1 VETNNEIVSALSRE
15 ESKERVG
22 QRLKYRLAHLVVRII
37 TIVNIAHLL
46 MLGYQPYFRAAN
58 HLLGWIDLKWM
69 LVSSLLL
76 PLYVGFET
84 WWMFGAAPSQKR
96 ALVID
101 WVLAGLWFVIWWTEV
116 LYSLYRYYPFWP

>member
-1 VETNNEIVSALSRE
+1 MSTYLM
-15 ESKERVG
+15 
-22 QRLKYRLAHLVVRII
+22 KYRLSHLVVRIV

-58 HLLGWIDLKWM
+58 HLLGWIDFKWM
-69 LVSSLLL
+69 MVSSFLL

-84 WWMFGAAPSQKR
+84 WWMFRGEPSQKR

-101 WVLAGLWFVIWWTEV
+101 WLLAVGWFVIWWTEV